1 MNLQRLHWFLS
12 MEGFLTEF
20 PFLAESSSIMADDGS
35 GSTRR
40 MSSYALVDED
50 KAEQINQLKRS
61 LSAYRGHLTRL
72 YQEMELLF
80 SNFGGQLEAFDRKC
94 ILDSLF
100 TRYNSKAKDL
110 LQLTTGSIEHE
121 QVLQDHMREIEMKG
135 FFDEEFARWFSKS
148 CELATSH
155 PDVDLR
161 LREGPRAIP
170 RDSVFVEDQPH
181 PPSRENPRE
190 GIPHPSLDIP

>member
-1 MNLQRLHWFLS
+1 MLFQEPFWYGIYNRQHEFPKGEIKSRVLRELAAATVVLIDRRI
-12 MEGFLTEF
+12 LTEF
-20 PFLAESSSIMADDGS
+20 PFLAESSSIMADGGS

-40 MSSYALVDED
+40 TSSYALVDED

-72 YQEMELLF
+72 YKEMELLF
-80 SNFGGQLEAFDRKC
+80 SNFGSQMEAFDRKC

-121 QVLQDHMREIEMKG
+121 RALQDHIREIEMKG
-135 FFDEEFARWFSKS
+135 FF
-148 CELATSH
+148 
-155 PDVDLR
+155 
-161 LREGPRAIP
+161 
-170 RDSVFVEDQPH
+170 
-181 PPSRENPRE
+181 
-190 GIPHPSLDIP
+190 